1 MTTSTTDNP
10 QVGDLVVKSTSM
22 GTDLGIIR
30 TIDQSVTTPYFIEW
44 ISGYFCG
51 FTTGHCLDHVQQW
64 RKNL

>member
-1 MTTSTTDNP
+1 MTHTTSNNP
-10 QVGDLVVKSTSM
+10 KVGDLVVKSTSM

-30 TIDQSVTTPYFIEW
+30 TIDQSVTTPYFVEW